1 MARPFTRSTSTFVMA
16 LLRKYP
22 QEGLPFA
29 QLVVE
34 LLRYAQQPDAELEGV
49 KYRPNGVREA
59 GDSAWFRE
67 HVERQLNVLSSLG
80 LVSRR
85 GDQWLLQT
93 QDLQS
98 TPRVELDPLSRVQD
112 ETGPG
117 LMSSGKGLAQVLAHP
132 SLFCLPE
139 ADFHALVDLAFE
151 ELP

>member
-16 LLRKYP
+16 LLRGY
-22 QEGLPFA
+22 ERDGLSFD

-59 GDSAWFRE
+59 GDSPWFRD
-67 HVERQLNVLSSLG
+67 HVERQLNILSSLG

-85 GDQWLLQT
+85 GDQWLLKAQES
-93 QDLQS
+93 QS
-98 TPRVELDPLSRVQD
+98 TPGVELDPLSRVQD
-112 ETGPG
+112 ETGLD

-139 ADFHALVDLAFE
+139 EDFHTLVDRAFE